1 MNYWMGVATLTGI
14 YMIAILG
21 VSILTGFTGLF
32 SMGHA
37 GFMAIGAYTSALIT
51 KTFHVPILVGVF
63 CGMFTALAI
72 GLIIGYPTL
81 KLKGDYF
88 VIATGSSNTQINA
101 LVDNV
106 EKVLWEEAQEEP
118 LHREGYRAGTWVL
131 LDYGCIAIHVFN
143 AEAREFYGLERL
155 WRDGKPLDLT
165 GVVD

>member
-1 MNYWMGVATLTGI
+1 MAARALSDKKGREIQVLEIGDLTTL
-14 YMIAILG
+14 A
-21 VSILTGFTGLF
+21 
-32 SMGHA
+32 
-37 GFMAIGAYTSALIT
+37 
-51 KTFHVPILVGVF
+51 
-63 CGMFTALAI
+63 
-72 GLIIGYPTL
+72 
-81 KLKGDYF
+81 DYF

-106 EKVLWEEAQEEP
+106 EKVLREEAQEEP
-118 LHREGYRAGTWVL
+118 LHREGYRAGTWVLRTEGHDGNRWVL